1 MQDSR
6 LGFAMGR
13 FFCRFLDPR
22 SEQCPP
28 EGHLLV
34 DPCWDVEADDPAL
47 RYRNLADQLAQQ
59 LELNATPLASWLLA
73 RLWYLS
79 AGSIQQGLKLT
90 NGFGG
95 ADGGHYQAFAVVE
108 NDQQQGMAELAIE
121 ASPTYVKII
130 IEYRS
135 LLIEPEEIVQTLAQT
150 LLSQPSQLSICRIQI
165 HDFEQPHRP
174 KIYGWDGRQFLGRNN
189 E

>member
-28 EGHLLV
+28 EGRLLV
-34 DPCWDVEADDPAL
+34 EPYWDVEADDPPL
-47 RYRNLADQLAQQ
+47 RYRNVADQLEQR
-59 LELNATPLASWLLA
+59 LNTMPLASWLLA

-79 AGSIQQGLKLT
+79 AGGIQQALNID
-90 NGFGG
+90 NGFGS
-95 ADGGHYQAFAVVE
+95 ADGGCYIAFAVVE
-108 NDQQQGMAELAIE
+108 NAEQQGMAELAIE
-121 ASPTYVKII
+121 ASPNYVKII

-150 LLSQPSQLSICRIQI
+150 LLSQPSKLSICRIQI
-165 HDFEQPHRP
+165 HDFEQPRRP
-174 KIYGWDGRQFLGRNN
+174 NIYGWDGRQFLG
-189 E
+189 